1 MRKKQDPISL
11 PKRIVLG
18 ASLILAS
25 TYTVAWAG
33 NTQNETP
40 HHHAIESITQV
51 KTVTGVVTDQYG
63 PVIGA
68 NVHVKGSTTG
78 TITDIDGKFSIEVP
92 VNSVLEISYI
102 GFLTEEIQITG
113 TTKNLNIHLKE
124 DSETLEEVVVV
135 GYGTQKK
142 VNMSG
147 SVSSVNVGELTE
159 SRPITNISQAL
170 AGVAAGVSVMSG
182 SNQPG
187 NDNATITV
195 RGQGTL
201 NESAPLVIIDGAE
214 AGINTVNPQDIES
227 ISILK
232 DAASAAIYG
241 SRAANGVILIT
252 TKQGKAGSIHI
263 DYNGY
268 ISCTSTTI
276 PHHMDPVSNY
286 ADYMELINEGYEQSG
301 MAKPFKD
308 QALIEEWRADA
319 GKNPLKYPN
328 TNWLEETFK
337 SSVAHNHVISMN
349 GGSEKIKF
357 YSSFGYQNNPGVM
370 ENTGFEKYNARLNV
384 SADVKG

>member
-147 SVSSVNVGELTE
+147 SVFFCKCRRTDRKPSHYQC
-159 SRPITNISQAL
+159 IT
-170 AGVAAGVSVMSG
+170 
-182 SNQPG
+182 
-187 NDNATITV
+187 
-195 RGQGTL
+195 
-201 NESAPLVIIDGAE
+201 
-214 AGINTVNPQDIES
+214 
-227 ISILK
+227 
-232 DAASAAIYG
+232 
-241 SRAANGVILIT
+241 
-252 TKQGKAGSIHI
+252 
-263 DYNGY
+263 
-268 ISCTSTTI
+268 
-276 PHHMDPVSNY
+276 
-286 ADYMELINEGYEQSG
+286 
-301 MAKPFKD
+301 
-308 QALIEEWRADA
+308 
-319 GKNPLKYPN
+319 
-328 TNWLEETFK
+328 
-337 SSVAHNHVISMN
+337 
-349 GGSEKIKF
+349 
-357 YSSFGYQNNPGVM
+357 SFGRCSSRCERYERQQP
-370 ENTGFEKYNARLNV
+370 TR
-384 SADVKG
+384 